1 MSELDIK
8 QLMKDL
14 DQKPSDIV
22 SPAVFQAFV
31 AKAATIKG
39 CTL

>member
-1 MSELDIK
+1 MSEVDIT
-8 QLMKDL
+8 QFTNAAEGA
-14 DQKPSDIV
+14 
-22 SPAVFQAFV
+22 PADVVAPAEFDAFV

>member
-1 MSELDIK
+1 MSEIDIK
-8 QLMKDL
+8 QLLKDL
-14 DQKPSDIV
+14 DKKPSDIV
-22 SPAVFQAFV
+22 SPAAFQAFV